1 VTHTS
6 DECKLLA
13 VDRMLT
19 LDDELDESECVSL
32 YFLPEM
38 MPIDFR
44 DIYTFFRE
52 SLIERIAPSEYRDI
66 IMIICHICRS

>member
-1 VTHTS
+1 MTHTS
-6 DECKLLA
+6 DECELLTL
-13 VDRMLT
+13 DSMLT
-19 LDDELDESECVSL
+19 LDDELDKCETASL

-38 MPIDFR
+38 IAVDFR
-44 DIYTFFRE
+44 DIDPLFRE

>member
-1 VTHTS
+1 VTHAPY
-6 DECKLLA
+6 EVELLT

-19 LDDELDESECVSL
+19 LDDELDECETASL

-38 MPIDFR
+38 IAVDFR